1 MVLSARVVQ
10 VEGSKIGGGCG
21 RRGIEAEEDSI
32 SGKSSLAS
40 VIEQSDNASHILLLF
55 A

>member
-1 MVLSARVVQ
+1 MY
-10 VEGSKIGGGCG
+10 GSRIGGGCG
-21 RRGIEAEEDSI
+21 RRRMEAEEDSI

-40 VIEQSDNASHILLLF
+40 VIEQSYNASHTLLLF